1 MAKSRKKARKAAK
14 RTARKRKP
22 AVKARSR
29 KPVKKTRRAKRRKQA
44 SIVDTVAGTV
54 RETGEL
60 RSRLAGTN
68 TFED

>member
-14 RTARKRKP
+14 RTVKKRRTMK
-22 AVKARSR
+22 AKARMPA
-29 KPVKKTRRAKRRKQA
+29 KKKTRRAKRRKPVSVVEA
-44 SIVDTVAGTV
+44 VAGAV

-60 RSRLAGTN
+60 RSRLAGHN

>member
-1 MAKSRKKARKAAK
+1 MAKSRKKKTRKAAK
-14 RTARKRKP
+14 RTAKKRRSP
-22 AVKARSR
+22 VKARSR
-29 KPVKKTRRAKRRKQA
+29 KPAKRTRRAKRRKQT
-44 SIVDTVAGTV
+44 SIVDTV

>member
-1 MAKSRKKARKAAK
+1 MAKSRKKKTRKAAK
-14 RTARKRKP
+14 RTAKKRKSP
-22 AVKARSR
+22 VKARSR
-29 KPVKKTRRAKRRKQA
+29 KPAKKTRRAKRRKQP
-44 SIVDTVAGTV
+44 SIVDAV